1 MNKVKSYRIIKVA
14 KELNVGISTIAEFLN
29 NNGFSVE
36 NKPNVKLDQKMY
48 DALLN
53 EYADEKLLKE
63 RAAQVE
69 LIKNDHES
77 VVIKEEEK
85 AKMDYTLFIKNLMLF
100 EKRRKILYR
109 LRKTEIN
116 VTINLHSAI

>member
-85 AKMDYTLFIKNLMLF
+85 AKKTVTKKEEQVLIKSV
-100 EKRRKILYR
+100 I
-109 LRKTEIN
+109 T
-116 VTINLHSAI
+116 HAGSG